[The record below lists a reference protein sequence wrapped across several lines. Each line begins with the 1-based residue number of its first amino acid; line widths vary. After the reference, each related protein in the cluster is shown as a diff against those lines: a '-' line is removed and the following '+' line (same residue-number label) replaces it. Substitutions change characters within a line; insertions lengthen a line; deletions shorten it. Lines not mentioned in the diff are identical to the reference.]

1 MPLDVL
7 GRTRVTQ
14 TEPART
20 TKTKRPKK
28 TKKTQTNKKK
38 NKTKKAQQRGIPSK
52 RKSSTCADYVPALCT
67 HRPSLLPIGWFCV
80 VFGLDQRD
88 GQLFLRAGK
97 LSKLGHLE
105 EVKVVTRSPLVN
117 QRRDHYRAEKLPN
130 PLFIYLF
137 SCFGR
142 RPQGGASSL
151 LTQVPAA
158 GAKNSVICYHTESKK
173 NESKLSTTDLLV
185 LATMKNAAKC
195 DK

>member
-7 GRTRVTQ
+7 GRTRVTL
-14 TEPART
+14 TEPAST
-20 TKTKRPKK
+20 TKTKKPKK
-28 TKKTQTNKKK
+28 TRKTQTSKRKS
-38 NKTKKAQQRGIPSK
+38 KTKKAQQRGIPSK

-67 HRPSLLPIGWFCV
+67 HRPSLLPIGWLSEA
-80 VFGLDQRD
+80 FGLAQRD

-97 LSKLGHLE
+97 LSPLGHLE

-117 QRRDHYRAEKLPN
+117 QRRDHYSVEKLPN

-137 SCFGR
+137 SCFGWWFLV
-142 RPQGGASSL
+142 GVFCL

-173 NESKLSTTDLLV
+173 NKSKLSTSV
-185 LATMKNAAKC
+185 F
-195 DK
+195 